1 MWAGPYATMLLAD
14 LGAEVIKV
22 ESPQAWDNIR
32 TLVPPPVAPGEHWWN
47 TSSYF
52 HEYSRNKKSVTLD
65 LADPRGKE
73 LFGKLVAECDIVIEN
88 YRTDVPAKLGL
99 TNEWLRSQNEQ
110 VIVVGM
116 AGFGKTGPDAEA
128 MGYGPIIEQMSGMTA
143 LSGYGDDGVPYKTG
157 ISYGDPIAGIGAAS
171 SAIVALI
178 QRRKTGKGQYI
189 DLAQREIM
197 TAQLGEAF
205 MDWCMNE
212 RLPEHM
218 GNGHDWMAPH
228 NAYRCAARPQDPN
241 QDPLQPDVSDDQWV
255 AIAVRTDAEWDG
267 FVRAMG
273 DPDWASAE
281 EYSDQIYRWDN
292 RESLDQHVEAWTRG
306 LDKDEVFQA
315 CLAERVPCGPVLHTR
330 DLFKDEQLLAR
341 DFFEEV
347 SHEEHG
353 AWMIHGWVWRATDA
367 GSCVMFKAPD
377 FGQHNAE
384 VLGGIIGLG
393 EAEIA
398 ELAEAGIIAD
408 APAATPTG
416 SEVRAAAEAAA
427 RALD

>member
-1 MWAGPYATMLLAD
+1 Y
-14 LGAEVIKV
+14 
-22 ESPQAWDNIR
+22 
-32 TLVPPPVAPGEHWWN
+32 
-47 TSSYF
+47 
-52 HEYSRNKKSVTLD
+52 
-65 LADPRGKE
+65 
-73 LFGKLVAECDIVIEN
+73 
-88 YRTDVPAKLGL
+88 
-99 TNEWLRSQNEQ
+99 EWLRSQNEQ